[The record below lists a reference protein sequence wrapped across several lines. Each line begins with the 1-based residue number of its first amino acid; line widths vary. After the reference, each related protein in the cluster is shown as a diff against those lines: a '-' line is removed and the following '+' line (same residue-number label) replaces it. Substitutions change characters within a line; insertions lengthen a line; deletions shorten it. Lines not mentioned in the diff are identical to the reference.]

1 VAGSVCAVAVVNLIF
16 CLQLIGSVTKKG
28 VSAINPFSR
37 SAILRTRAIAQ
48 FLPPRYNSPGMPQ
61 EILSLAVWKPVPE
74 MEAAS
79 LATFRELKSIVAA
92 KGYGRDLLYRD
103 RGGHYVFLRYWKS
116 EEARRAAQEDPDML
130 RCWARLGN
138 EIQIV
143 RVYETLTEMPL
154 EQTK

>member
-1 VAGSVCAVAVVNLIF
+1 
-16 CLQLIGSVTKKG
+16 
-28 VSAINPFSR
+28 
-37 SAILRTRAIAQ
+37 
-48 FLPPRYNSPGMPQ
+48 M
-61 EILSLAVWKPVPE
+61 AVWEPIPD

-79 LATFRELKSIVAA
+79 LATIRELTSIVIA

-103 RGGHYVFLRYWKS
+103 RESHYVLLRYWKS

-143 RVYETLTEMPL
+143 KVYETLTEVSVDGA
-154 EQTK
+154 K